1 MAQETVTNKVLV
13 VVKIRGEIS
22 ARREARET
30 LALLHLKHTNHAIMI
45 DNRPAFLGMLRRAQS
60 YVTWGEASKETI
72 ALMLKER
79 GKIIGGNPLTEEA
92 VKNIGYESI
101 DALAEEIYNGKV
113 NQWKVGGM
121 QPLFKLHPPKKGFKG
136 NTKKSF
142 RAGGESGYRG
152 EAINDLIK
160 EWSKQPFSLILF

>member
-1 MAQETVTNKVLV
+1 MAQQETVYKPLV

-22 ARREARET
+22 AQREARET

-45 DNRPAFLGMLRRAQS
+45 DNRPAFTGMLQRANS

-79 GKIIGGNPLTEEA
+79 GRLTGDKPLTDDT
-92 VKNIGYESI
+92 VKNLGYESI
-101 DALAEEIYNGKV
+101 DALAEAIYSGKIG
-113 NQWKVGGM
+113 QWKIGGM
-121 QPLFKLHPPKKGFKG
+121 KPLFRLRPPKKGYKG
-136 NTKKSF
+136 KTKKSF
-142 RAGGESGYRG
+142 RAGGEAGYRG

-160 EWSKQPFSLILF
+160 RMV